1 MAVAL
6 GGRYLRTLVY
16 SAGAVSVFLWIRSYL
31 TMLFGARASEFYH
44 ERMLTSVFRA
54 PMSFFDATPSG
65 QILSRFGKEIEVI
78 DRNLPDSLASVL
90 FCALQ
95 IVSSAASLAGA
106 ITPAMMVPVLFVGLL
121 YSKTMARFRPAA
133 RDMKRTETKTR
144 SPIFTH
150 FGEALRGTE
159 VIRSIP
165 GADRTWSRRHR
176 ALSDTNLKVFS
187 TVKALDRWLSCNLEV
202 FGNFM
207 VFVSA
212 IASVLLARAGKLKPG
227 FAGWGITN
235 ALAITGLMA
244 WAVRNLTYLET
255 HMMSVQRVTE
265 LTDIDSD
272 ETSGIPRMA
281 RELDAPGQAL
291 QSKFLNAGNDKL
303 DVSLAPVNEAA
314 LVADGWPW
322 MGGVRFRD
330 VSMRYNPSSPLVL
343 KKVSLL
349 IPPGT
354 TLGVVGRTGSGKSSL
369 LLTLFRIIEIENGG
383 SIEIDGV
390 DIRAV
395 SIQTLREKLSIIPQD
410 PVLFT
415 GTIAYNLDATG
426 KTSAEEMWQA
436 LEAMS
441 PELAAQFRQSGKGL
455 ETPINEGGGNMSLGQ
470 RQLICLARALL
481 RKSKILVLDE
491 ATSSVDSGTDQQ
503 VQATI
508 RTQFVDK
515 GVTVITVAHR
525 LDTVLGYDKITVLG
539 DGEVLEFGSPSDL
552 LQNQN
557 GELRRLLDADRL
569 NKKKG
574 GIARQSA
581 SLVVG

>member
-1 MAVAL
+1 
-6 GGRYLRTLVY
+6 
-16 SAGAVSVFLWIRSYL
+16 
-31 TMLFGARASEFYH
+31 
-44 ERMLTSVFRA
+44 
-54 PMSFFDATPSG
+54 
-65 QILSRFGKEIEVI
+65 
-78 DRNLPDSLASVL
+78 
-90 FCALQ
+90 
-95 IVSSAASLAGA
+95 
-106 ITPAMMVPVLFVGLL
+106 
-121 YSKTMARFRPAA
+121 
-133 RDMKRTETKTR
+133 
-144 SPIFTH
+144 
-150 FGEALRGTE
+150 
-159 VIRSIP
+159 
-165 GADRTWSRRHR
+165 
-176 ALSDTNLKVFS
+176 
-187 TVKALDRWLSCNLEV
+187 
-202 FGNFM
+202 
-207 VFVSA
+207 
-212 IASVLLARAGKLKPG
+212 
-227 FAGWGITN
+227 
-235 ALAITGLMA
+235 
-244 WAVRNLTYLET
+244 
-255 HMMSVQRVTE
+255 MMSVQRVTE

-272 ETSGIPRMA
+272 KTTGIPRMA
-281 RELDAPGQAL
+281 RELDEPGQAL
-291 QSKFLNAGNDKL
+291 QSEFLTSPGHEKL
-303 DVSLAPVNEAA
+303 NVSLAPVNEAA

-343 KKVSLL
+343 KKVSLS

-426 KTSAEEMWQA
+426 KTSADEMWQA

-441 PELAAQFRQSGKGL
+441 PEMAAQFRQSGKGL

-525 LDTVLGYDKITVLG
+525 LDTVLGYDRIAVLG

-552 LQNQN
+552 LKIEN

-574 GIARQSA
+574 GKTRQSP